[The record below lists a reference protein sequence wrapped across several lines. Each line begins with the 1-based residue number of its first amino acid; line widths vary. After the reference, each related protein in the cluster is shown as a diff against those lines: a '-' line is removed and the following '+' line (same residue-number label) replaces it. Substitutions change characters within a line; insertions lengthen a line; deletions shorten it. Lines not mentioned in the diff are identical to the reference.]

1 MNLSSTSRCLGV
13 ISSTLSRCHQVRHC
27 SGLVKLHHERDGQI
41 AVITLNNPSRLNALT
56 EPMGEALIDT
66 VAQLSS
72 DSGLRAAI
80 LTGAGRA
87 FSAGGDL
94 DWLLARHRDTAENN
108 ISVMKAFYKKFLIMR
123 QLLVPVIAAIN
134 GPAIGA
140 GLCLAVGGADVR
152 IASPGAKMGV
162 TFTRLGLH
170 PGMAA
175 THFLPHLVG
184 PQAAADLLLTGR
196 VLGTQEAISMG
207 LVARSS
213 ECALTGALELA
224 AQICE
229 AGPVSVRTLVQT
241 LRRRQ
246 EAGLED
252 AFTTEAT
259 AQAVCYPT
267 NDLAEGVRALQE
279 KRSPTFKGE

>member
-1 MNLSSTSRCLGV
+1 MNLSTPSRIFSV
-13 ISSTLSRCHQVRHC
+13 LSRCHQVRNC
-27 SGLVKLHHERDGQI
+27 SSHVKFHFERDGEI
-41 AVITLNNPSRLNALT
+41 AVITLNNPSKLNALT

-66 VAQLSS
+66 VKKLSS
-72 DSGLRAAI
+72 DSKIRAAI

-94 DWLLARHRDTAENN
+94 DWLMARHRDSQENN
-108 ISVMKAFYKKFLIMR
+108 ITVMKAFYKKFLVMR
-123 QLLVPVIAAIN
+123 QLPVPVIAAIN

-152 IASPGAKMGV
+152 IASAGAKLGV

-175 THFLPHLVG
+175 THFLPRLVG

-196 VLGTQEAISMG
+196 VIGAEEAVRMG

-213 ECALTGALELA
+213 ECAVTSAVELA
-224 AQICE
+224 GQICE
-229 AGPVSVRTLVQT
+229 SGPVSVRTLVQT
-241 LRRRQ
+241 LRRSQ
-246 EAGLED
+246 EVGLEE

-267 NDLAEGVRALQE
+267 SDLAEGVTALQE
-279 KRSPTFKGE
+279 KRSPLFKGE